1 MASACEEKGK
11 PTPDAGSGNE
21 GSETALSA
29 TDTVQAGLS
38 SCLQVGH
45 RHVEAFLEMLSV
57 ERGAARNTLEAYA
70 RDLRDFASFVTRQ
83 GQEIMT
89 AGAEDL
95 RAYLR
100 SLEQA
105 GMAASTAARRL
116 SSLRQF
122 HKFLYAEG
130 IRDDDPSAGLDGP
143 RPTRSLPRTL
153 SEDDVSLLLAEARRD
168 TETPESKRLRCL
180 IEVLYATGAR
190 VSELVALPFSSVA
203 ADPRFL
209 MITGKGG
216 RERMVPLNDA
226 ATDALAEY
234 KDVRARFLPRTN
246 TDSSFLFP
254 SRARQ
259 GHLTRH
265 RFAQLLKDLADRAG
279 LSPDSLSPHTLRHAF
294 ASHLLANGA
303 DLRAVQMMLGHADI
317 STTQVYTHVL
327 EERLKSIVQT
337 HHPLGQKG

>member
-1 MASACEEKGK
+1 MGTS
-11 PTPDAGSGNE
+11 GSSDDGRQE
-21 GSETALSA
+21 PVTREPAPKSSLAQS
-29 TDTVQAGLS
+29 LS
-38 SCLQVGH
+38 SQLQAGH
-45 RHVEAFLEMLSV
+45 RHVEAFLEMLSA

-70 RDLRDFASFVTRQ
+70 RDLVDFATFITRQ
-83 GQEIMT
+83 GQEIVS
-89 AGAEDL
+89 ARAEDL

-130 IRDDDPSAGLDGP
+130 IRSDDPSAGLDGP
-143 RPTRSLPRTL
+143 KPARNLPRTL
-153 SEDDVSLLLAEARRD
+153 SEDDVSRLLEKARED
-168 TETPESKRLRCL
+168 DTPEGLRLRCL

-190 VSELVALPFSSVA
+190 VSELVALPFA
-203 ADPRFL
+203 AAAPDPRFL

-216 RERMVPLNDA
+216 RERLVPLNEA
-226 ATDALAEY
+226 ATEALADY
-234 KDVRARFLPRTN
+234 KDVRARFLPRAVDHSTY
-246 TDSSFLFP
+246 LFP
-254 SRARQ
+254 SRART

-265 RFAQLLKDLADRAG
+265 RFAQMLKALAESAG
-279 LSPDSLSPHTLRHAF
+279 LAPDTLSPHTLRHAF

-303 DLRAVQMMLGHADI
+303 DLRAVQLMLGHADI

-327 EERLKSIVQT
+327 EERLKSIVQQ
-337 HHPLGQKG
+337 HHPLGQES